1 MFPRRGQSYH
11 EQTIHH
17 MANPNMYYPHSQQIQ
32 QQYMNSQIPV
42 RRGLFEQQKANYP
55 YTNQHLQY
63 NLVNK
68 ETLFRDQNGKLDF
81 KKIGGGVQSV
91 MGIVNQVSPL
101 MKFFIK

>member
-1 MFPRRGQSYH
+1 MFPRRSQPYYQ
-11 EQTIHH
+11 QTIHH
-17 MANPNMYYPHSQQIQ
+17 GANPNMYYPTSRRIQ
-32 QQYMNSQIPV
+32 QQYMNPQIPV
-42 RRGLFEQQKANYP
+42 RRGLFGQQKSNYHQS
-55 YTNQHLQY
+55 NQYLQY